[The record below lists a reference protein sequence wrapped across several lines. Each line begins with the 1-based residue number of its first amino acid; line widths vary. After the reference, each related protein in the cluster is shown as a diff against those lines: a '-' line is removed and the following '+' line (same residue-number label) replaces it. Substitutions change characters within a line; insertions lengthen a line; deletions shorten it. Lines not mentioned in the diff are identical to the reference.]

1 MSARRERAT
10 AADLAARL
18 SGRAPLQSA
27 IAAAGRRAGTATDWV
42 EGVEA
47 LLHAHAGEAALLA
60 FLRTVDGGDGFGA
73 AGMALADICRET
85 NAKTALG
92 AIEAWQ
98 RLGRPRW
105 WAALTRLAREAP
117 ESFALALNQAGIA
130 LAAGGESGFADFVA
144 VGLKAGGADATRR
157 RRFFALEDSLARR
170 VLSRGESEGFAANE
184 RRLAAFMTALLG
196 RVPFLRPFP
205 APPGRP
211 PARRVSI
218 ADGVI
223 LFPDSFPGV
232 PAETINP
239 LYGAAAAHAA
249 AHRMF
254 SASRW
259 KLGSLKPLQVA
270 LIGLMEDARVEALA
284 MDQFPGLRRLWAPF
298 HVARAEG
305 GTAPALLARMARTLF
320 EPGFY
325 DPHGFVGKARRLFDE
340 ADKTNSA
347 SMRAI
352 GGLIGNDLGQMRVQF
367 NARDWTIEP
376 AYRDDNLGLWDFEGE
391 PPQSSEAI
399 DLMIDAARVR
409 QEEGDG
415 PVERSAAR
423 ESVGRARPTAS
434 ASEESIILARYPE
447 WDRAHGVERLDWT
460 CVRAAHP
467 KSGDA
472 RRIDDLLDGAPDLR
486 RRVHRMARSA
496 RAGRLTRLRRQ
507 AEGHDLDVDAL
518 VEEAVRAATGEAP
531 EGRVY
536 RANAPRLRDLATV
549 VLIDVS
555 ESTREGSV
563 LEMERLAVSLLGDA
577 LEATR
582 DPVALLAF
590 ASDGRERVGLTRVK
604 DFDEPFGAATRSRLA
619 GLESGLSTRLGAALR
634 HAGSELERR
643 RAFRRLILVMT
654 DAEPS
659 DIDVTDPLDL
669 IEDAARAVARLRDRG
684 MDVLGIAMGEGAAHR
699 AMNIFGR
706 AGYVTVARPIELPR
720 RFADLYFR
728 LSRR

>member
-1 MSARRERAT
+1 VSALRET
-10 AADLAARL
+10 SSIEELTARL
-18 SGRAPLQSA
+18 AGRGALEG
-27 IAAAGRRAGTATDWV
+27 AAVAASRRAGQVGDWV
-42 EGVEA
+42 DGANA
-47 LLHAHAGEAALLA
+47 LLHANAGETALLA
-60 FLRTVDGGDGFGA
+60 FLHAVDGGDGFGA
-73 AGMALADICRET
+73 AGTALADICRET
-85 NAKTALG
+85 NARMVLT

-98 RLGRPRW
+98 RFGRPHW
-105 WAALTRLAREAP
+105 WATLTRLAREAP
-117 ESFALALNQAGIA
+117 ESFALVLNHAGTA
-130 LAAGGESGFADFVA
+130 LATGSESGFADFVA
-144 VGLKAGGADATRR
+144 VGLKAGGTDAARR
-157 RRFFALEDSLARR
+157 RRFFALEDPLARR
-170 VLSRGESEGFAANE
+170 TLSRGENDGFAANE
-184 RRLAAFMTALLG
+184 RRLATFLTALVG
-196 RVPFLRPFP
+196 RAPFLRPFP
-205 APPGRP
+205 TPPGRP

-223 LFPDSFPGV
+223 LFPDSFPGA
-232 PAETINP
+232 PADTIDR
-239 LYGAAAAHAA
+239 LYRAAAAHAA

-254 SASRW
+254 GASRW
-259 KLGSLKPLQVA
+259 KLGSLKPLQVS

-284 MDQFPGLRRLWAPF
+284 MLRFPGLRRLWAPF
-298 HVARAEG
+298 HVARPEG
-305 GTAPALLARMARTLF
+305 GTAPALLARMARALF
-320 EPGFY
+320 EPGFH
-325 DPHGFVGKARRLFDE
+325 DPHGFVVKARRLFDE
-340 ADKTNSA
+340 ADKTGPA
-347 SMRAI
+347 AMRAI

-367 NARDWTIEP
+367 NARDWVVEP

-391 PPQSSEAI
+391 PQSSEAI
-399 DLMIDAARVR
+399 ELMIDAARVR

-415 PVERSAAR
+415 RVEPAAPH
-423 ESVGRARPTAS
+423 EGVGRARPAP
-434 ASEESIILARYPE
+434 AALEESIVLARYPE

-460 CVRAAHP
+460 CVRAALP
-467 KSGDA
+467 RTGDA
-472 RRIDDLLDGAPDLR
+472 RRIDALLDDAPDLR
-486 RRVHRMARSA
+486 RRVRRLARSA

-518 VEEAVRAATGEAP
+518 VEEAVRAATGETP
-531 EGRVY
+531 DGRVY
-536 RANAPRLRDLATV
+536 RASAPRLRDLATV

-555 ESTREGSV
+555 ESTREASV

-577 LEATR
+577 LDAAH

-604 DFDEPFGAATRSRLA
+604 DFDEPFGTKARSRLA

-643 RAFRRLILVMT
+643 RAFRRLVLVMT

-669 IEDAARAVARLRDRG
+669 IEDAARAVTRLRDRG

-699 AMNIFGR
+699 ATSIFGR
-706 AGYVTVARPIELPR
+706 AGYVTVARPPELPR